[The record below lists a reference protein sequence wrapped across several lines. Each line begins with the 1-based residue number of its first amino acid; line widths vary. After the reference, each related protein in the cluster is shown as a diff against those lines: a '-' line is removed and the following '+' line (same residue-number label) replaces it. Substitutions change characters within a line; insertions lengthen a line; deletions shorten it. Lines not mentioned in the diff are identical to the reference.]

1 MAELVPMCGNIYPE
15 ARAMPD
21 NRTSAGTFAPG
32 VSGNPGGRPKGIA
45 SYVRSK
51 TRDGEQI
58 VKFMLDV
65 FHGKA
70 IKAGRKSRTTGDRI
84 VLDVVPTLTER
95 IEAAH
100 WLAER
105 GFGKAV
111 QAMEVSG
118 PEGSPIEYSE
128 IAASVRTRLAAL
140 AAAREAGAGAS

>member
-1 MAELVPMCGNIYPE
+1 M
-15 ARAMPD
+15 
-21 NRTSAGTFAPG
+21 
-32 VSGNPGGRPKGIA
+32 SGNPGGRPKGIA

-70 IKAGRKSRTTGDRI
+70 IKAARKSRATGDRI

-118 PEGSPIEYSE
+118 PEGSPIEY
-128 IAASVRTRLAAL
+128 RAL
-140 AAAREAGAGAS
+140 AESIESRIDRLIASADAGSVSS